1 LASIID
7 PEDVLLLIVLV
18 ADHDREVLLELMNV
32 LSDAAEDLANRWLVR
47 RCRGNSERQKRTA
60 QIDEDLP
67 V

>member
-1 LASIID
+1 MRSSAC
-7 PEDVLLLIVLV
+7 EDVLLLIVLV

-32 LSDAAEDLANRWLVR
+32 LSDAAEDLVKRWLVR
-47 RCRGNSERQKRTA
+47 SCRRNGKRQKRTA